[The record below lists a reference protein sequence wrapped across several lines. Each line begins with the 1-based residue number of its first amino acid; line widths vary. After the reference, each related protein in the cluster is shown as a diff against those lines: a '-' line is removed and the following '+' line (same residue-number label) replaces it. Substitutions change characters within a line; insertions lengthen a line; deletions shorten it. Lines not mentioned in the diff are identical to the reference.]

1 MSSSA
6 LIAIGAVTY
15 VAILIGIS
23 VFASRRVRNSADYIV
38 AGRQL
43 PLGLCVFTVF
53 ATWFGSG
60 TLIGAAGAAYTG
72 GLGAVV
78 ANPFGSAL
86 CLLLAGIFYARVLR
100 RLKLLTLP
108 DLFGARYGRTAEVIA
123 GWSIIPAY
131 IGWVGS
137 IFVAFGT
144 VLNVVAGFD
153 FETAIVL
160 GAVITIGYTFWGGMW
175 AVSLTDFFQ
184 ALVIIVGLLI
194 LFPLVLGDLGGWQG
208 LVQQAPAGHLR
219 LAPEPSVYGW
229 AMFLQALLII
239 GLGNIA
245 SQDLLQRVFSSRDE
259 RVAQWSLY
267 LSTVLYLTIAMI
279 PVLIGIAGAVVM
291 PGLENPAFVL
301 PEMGKAYLPAL
312 GMALF
317 AGAMFSA
324 LMSSADGGML
334 APASIYAQNI
344 RRKSDR
350 GGDGSRV
357 LKSTRGAVIVVGI
370 AGLAT
375 ALFFQDVYQLMVKSF
390 SILMVGLFVPMTA
403 AIYCRKTNHT
413 GATASMLSGLVSWLA
428 FEIWNLTGPETA
440 LPSELLAAGVSLI
453 AILVISPLTSR
464 RDPPK
469 KSTDIDGKPV
479 ELTDRLGILPLFRS
493 KRASPSGES
502 S

>member
-1 MSSSA
+1 VQSSIFISIGA
-6 LIAIGAVTY
+6 ITYVVILIA
-15 VAILIGIS
+15 IS
-23 VFASRRVRNSADYIV
+23 VFASRRVRNSADFIV

-72 GLGAVV
+72 GLRAVV

-108 DLFGARYGRTAEVIA
+108 DLFRSRFGRIAEIIA
-123 GWSIIPAY
+123 SASIIPAY

-144 VLNVVAGFD
+144 VLNVVAGVD
-153 FETAIVL
+153 FTTAIII
-160 GAVITIGYTFWGGMW
+160 GAIITIGYTYWGGMW

-184 ALVIIVGLLI
+184 AIVIIVGLLV
-194 LFPLVLGDLGGWQG
+194 LFPLVLGDVGGWQG
-208 LVQQAPAGHLR
+208 LVQQAPAEHFR
-219 LAPEPSVYGW
+219 MAPEASFYGW
-229 AMFLQALLII
+229 VMFLQALLII

-245 SQDLLQRVFSSRDE
+245 SQDLLQRVFSARDE

-267 LSTVLYLTIAMI
+267 LSSVLYLTIAMI
-279 PVLIGIAGAVVM
+279 PVLIGIAGAIVM
-291 PGLENPAFVL
+291 PDLVDSVFVL
-301 PEMGKAYLPAL
+301 PEMGKAYLPPL

-334 APASIYAQNI
+334 APASIFAQNI
-344 RRKSDR
+344 LKA
-350 GGDGSRV
+350 
-357 LKSTRGAVIVVGI
+357 LKSGIEEKTVLRATRYSVVVVG
-370 AGLAT
+370 ALGLCT
-375 ALFFQDVYQLMVKSF
+375 ALFFQNVYQLMVKSF

-403 AIYCRKTNHT
+403 AIYWKKANEA
-413 GATASMLSGLVSWLA
+413 GAVASMVSGLLSWFA
-428 FEIWNLTGPETA
+428 FEYWNLTHAVTP
-440 LPSELLAAGVSLI
+440 LPSELPAAGIGLIALVIVSL
-453 AILVISPLTSR
+453 LTSR
-464 RDPPK
+464 SNPPK
-469 KSTDIDGKPV
+469 PATDINGEAVDMN
-479 ELTDRLGILPLFRS
+479 DRLGILPLPRPTQQ
-493 KRASPSGES
+493 RQ
-502 S
+502 